1 MLKVS
6 NLSAQLE
13 DGKEILSS
21 VNLKVN
27 KGEIHLLMG
36 KNGAGK
42 SSLGQ
47 VIAGISELKT
57 TGSIVF
63 NNEELLGKEPDEIAR
78 SGIFLAYQSP
88 VEVPGVL
95 QIEFLRTAYNKLH
108 PDKQLDPWEFK
119 DLFDAVANSLGLSGE
134 FSERNLN
141 EGFSGGEK
149 KKSEVLQML
158 LLEPKL
164 AILDEIDSG
173 LDIDS
178 LKLIFNEINIFM
190 NETDAALLIISHNP
204 SILEYIKPT
213 QVHLLENGKLTKSG
227 SIELAQSIIESGYE

>member
-1 MLKVS
+1 
-6 NLSAQLE
+6 
-13 DGKEILSS
+13 
-21 VNLKVN
+21 
-27 KGEIHLLMG
+27 
-36 KNGAGK
+36 
-42 SSLGQ
+42 
-47 VIAGISELKT
+47 
-57 TGSIVF
+57 
-63 NNEELLGKEPDEIAR
+63 
-78 SGIFLAYQSP
+78 
-88 VEVPGVL
+88 
-95 QIEFLRTAYNKLH
+95 TAYNKLH